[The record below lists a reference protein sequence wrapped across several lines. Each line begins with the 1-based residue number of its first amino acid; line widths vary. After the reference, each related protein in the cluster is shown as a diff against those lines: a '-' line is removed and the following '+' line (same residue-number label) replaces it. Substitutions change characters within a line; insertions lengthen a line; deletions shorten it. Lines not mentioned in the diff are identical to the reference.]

1 MGLFKKISPFEKKD
15 LFIAWIALTIA
26 FTIALFAKGGLVTL
40 ISQAMGGNF
49 SGFNGTMLLIAF
61 VASLIIVGLSFVLHE
76 LAHKYSA
83 IHYGY
88 WAEFRKSNPMLVI
101 SLCLAVLLGVV
112 FAAPGATLINTAGRQ
127 MTKKE
132 NGIISILGPIT
143 NLILLVIFAA
153 LMAIGISLGGNLGI
167 ISNPGLISF
176 TGADFLIYLGL
187 SGWLV
192 NAMLAFFNMLPVGI
206 LDGKKVLRWNPIA
219 FILVIAAAA
228 FLLYMPFDANLMTSF
243 VTFFIPA
250 A

>member
-40 ISQAMGGNF
+40 ISHAMGGNF

-143 NLILLVIFAA
+143 NLILLVVFAA
-153 LMAIGISLGGNLGI
+153 LMILGVVLGGGQIVSGGI
-167 ISNPGLISF
+167 VFSI
-176 TGADFLIYLGL
+176 TGAGFLFYLGYA
-187 SGWLV
+187 GWLV
-192 NAMLAFFNMLPVGI
+192 NAMLAFFNMLPVGP
-206 LDGKKVLRWNPIA
+206 LDGKKVLAWNR
-219 FILVIAAAA
+219 LRL
-228 FLLYMPFDANLMTSF
+228 FL
-243 VTFFIPA
+243 
-250 A
+250 

>member
-143 NLILLVIFAA
+143 NLILLVVFAA
-153 LMAIGISLGGNLGI
+153 LMVLGVVLGGGQVVSGGI
-167 ISNPGLISF
+167 VFSI
-176 TGADFLIYLGL
+176 TGAGFLFYLGYA
-187 SGWLV
+187 GWLV
-192 NAMLAFFNMLPVGI
+192 NAMLAFFNMLPVGP
-206 LDGKKVLRWNPIA
+206 LDGKKVLAWNPIA

-228 FLLYMPFDANLMTSF
+228 FLLYMPFDSNLMMNF
-243 VTFFIPA
+243 VGFFVPA

>member
-26 FTIALFAKGGLVTL
+26 FTIALFAKGGLVNL
-40 ISQAMGGNF
+40 ISQAVGGNF

-76 LAHKYSA
+76 MAHKYSA
-83 IHYGY
+83 IHFGY
-88 WAEFRKSNPMLVI
+88 WAEFRKSNPMLVM

-112 FAAPGATLINTAGRQ
+112 FAAPGATVINTAGRQ
-127 MTKKE
+127 MTQKE

-153 LMAIGISLGGNLGI
+153 LMIFGIFLGGGQIIAGGI
-167 ISNPGLISF
+167 AFSF
-176 TGADFLIYLGL
+176 TGAGFLFYLGY

-192 NAMLAFFNMLPVGI
+192 NAMLAFFNMLPVGP
-206 LDGKKVLRWNPIA
+206 LDGKKVLRWNPVA
-219 FILVIAAAA
+219 FILVIAASA
-228 FLLYMPFDANLMTSF
+228 FLLYMPFDTNLMMNF
-243 VTFFIPA
+243 VGFFFPA
-250 A
+250 V

>member
-132 NGIISILGPIT
+132 NGVISILGPIT
-143 NLILLVIFAA
+143 NLILLVVFAA
-153 LMAIGISLGGNLGI
+153 LMVLGVVLGGGQVVSGGI
-167 ISNPGLISF
+167 VFSI
-176 TGADFLIYLGL
+176 TGAGFLFYLGYA
-187 SGWLV
+187 GWLV
-192 NAMLAFFNMLPVGI
+192 NAMLAFFNMLPVGP
-206 LDGKKVLRWNPIA
+206 LDGKKVLAWNPIA

-228 FLLYMPFDANLMTSF
+228 FLLYMPFDSNLMMNF
-243 VTFFIPA
+243 VGFFVPA

>member
-76 LAHKYSA
+76 LSHKYSA

-132 NGIISILGPIT
+132 NGVISILGPIT
-143 NLILLVIFAA
+143 NLILLVVFAA
-153 LMAIGISLGGNLGI
+153 LMVLGVVLGGGQVVSGGI
-167 ISNPGLISF
+167 VFSI
-176 TGADFLIYLGL
+176 TGAGFLFYLGYA
-187 SGWLV
+187 GWLV
-192 NAMLAFFNMLPVGI
+192 NAMLAFFNMLPVGP
-206 LDGKKVLRWNPIA
+206 LDGKKVLAWNPIA

-228 FLLYMPFDANLMTSF
+228 FLLYMPFDSNLMMNF
-243 VTFFIPA
+243 VGFFVPA

>member
-15 LFIAWIALTIA
+15 LFIAWISLTIA
-26 FTIALFAKGGLVTL
+26 FTIALFANGGLVSL
-40 ISQAMGGNF
+40 ISQMVGGNF
-49 SGFNGTMLLIAF
+49 SGFSGQRLLIAF
-61 VASLIIVGLSFVLHE
+61 ASSLIIVGLSFVLHE

-83 IHYGY
+83 IRYGY

-112 FAAPGATLINTAGRQ
+112 FAAPGATVINTAGRQ

-143 NLILLVIFAA
+143 NLILLVVFGAVMI
-153 LMAIGISLGGNLGI
+153 LGISLGGGEILTGGI
-167 ISNPGLISF
+167 AFTF
-176 TGADFLIYLGL
+176 TGAGFLFYLGY

-192 NAMLAFFNMLPVGI
+192 NAMFAFFNMLPVGP
-206 LDGKKVLRWNPIA
+206 LDGKKVLAWNPLA
-219 FILVIAAAA
+219 FLVVIAIAV
-228 FLLYMPFDANLMTSF
+228 FLLYVPFDPNLMMNIIG
-243 VTFFIPA
+243 FFIPA